1 MLATGSIK
9 TGEFDSGSLLGMRA
23 GLVPADE
30 RDPIKYDE
38 LFFMAPHV
46 NPRRPIGQTHLHHPE
61 NLFTICSQKYLTEY
75 ATLCV
80 GAVAFIRSLVV

>member
-38 LFFMAPHV
+38 L
-46 NPRRPIGQTHLHHPE
+46 
-61 NLFTICSQKYLTEY
+61 LFHG
-75 ATLCV
+75 AT
-80 GAVAFIRSLVV
+80 R